1 MEKLQL
7 IFPLHLFTI
16 TLKSQLLY
24 HSKFATFYPR
34 VLHTDSGKSW
44 WTSNHHDAM
53 APFTILSCNTNLF
66 FFWDVTSWTNVIF
79 SKNPILGALWHH
91 SPPSKDLLF
100 RNLKKITKWYSFS
113 YHMMQTECKSHICRQ
128 VGICI
133 WQEMMT
139 PFIHCN
145 FFNLKKGNIRLR

>member
-7 IFPLHLFTI
+7 IFPLCLFTI

-24 HSKFATFYPR
+24 HSKFATFHPR

-66 FFWDVTSWTNVIF
+66 FFWAVTSWKNVIF

-91 SPPSKDLLF
+91 SPRSKDLLF
-100 RNLKKITKWYSFS
+100 RSLKKNYQMAFFQLSHDANRMQVIFVDKSEFVFDKKWWRHLF
-113 YHMMQTECKSHICRQ
+113 T
-128 VGICI
+128 V
-133 WQEMMT
+133 T
-139 PFIHCN
+139 F
-145 FFNLKKGNIRLR
+145 LT

>member
-7 IFPLHLFTI
+7 IFPLRLFTI

-53 APFTILSCNTNLF
+53 APFTILSCNKNLF

-79 SKNPILGALWHH
+79 SKNQILSALWHH

-100 RNLKKITKWYSFS
+100 RNLKKLPNDILSVITWCKQNAKVIFVDKSKFVFDKKWWRHLSTATFL
-113 YHMMQTECKSHICRQ
+113 T
-128 VGICI
+128 
-133 WQEMMT
+133 
-139 PFIHCN
+139 
-145 FFNLKKGNIRLR
+145 